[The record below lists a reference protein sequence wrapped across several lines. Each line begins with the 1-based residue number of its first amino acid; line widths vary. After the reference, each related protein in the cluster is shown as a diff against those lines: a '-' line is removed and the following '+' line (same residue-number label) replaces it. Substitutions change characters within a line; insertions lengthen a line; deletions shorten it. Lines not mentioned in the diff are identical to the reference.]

1 MFHTGDT
8 NTKIE
13 FDTNKIDLK
22 IAGAS
27 RLYTTNYGVYVQAGL
42 ALAFLATN
50 GGATPN
56 MKSGGTNNQDLL
68 FTTGSGNPTRLQIDS
83 TGDLT
88 LGGGKIYG
96 EDNAA
101 NSLHLQST
109 SGNNNH
115 SRIEI
120 GASQSSDNGGIHFYT
135 AGSSTATR
143 HMTLKGTS
151 GHLGIGVDN
160 PSVKLHVD
168 VGAPSSANKIIG
180 RFQAES
186 SRRLDIVWHD
196 SGSLMGFDTPSS
208 HSYIF
213 KIGGSEKLRIVA
225 AGIDVTGTITMDAV
239 PGTNTNSA
247 LPVLFQT
254 SAGVIDG
261 GSQLTYNPGGD
272 VLKVNGLTLST
283 SQIRTGGSNALQLTT
298 ANANGT
304 VDLYVRTTHVECNG
318 DFLPQT
324 DNDDD
329 LGSSSKRWANIY
341 SADLQLSN
349 VGTGGN
355 EVDGTEGK
363 WTLQEAEDTVY
374 MINRINGKR
383 YKIKMEEV

>member
-120 GASQSSDNGGIHFYT
+120 GTSEGSDNGGIHFYT
-135 AGSSTATR
+135 AGSSVAERRITI
-143 HMTLKGTS
+143 KGTS
-151 GHLGIGVDN
+151 GSVGIGTDNPLGI
-160 PSVKLHVD
+160 LHVKED
-168 VGAPSSANKIIG
+168 T
-180 RFQAES
+180 FT
-186 SRRLDIVWHD
+186 DITVHSERT
-196 SGSLMGFDTPSS
+196 SGN
-208 HSYIF
+208 
-213 KIGGSEKLRIVA
+213 IGGLNFRKGGTAS
-225 AGIDVTGTITMDAV
+225 GI
-239 PGTNTNSA
+239 
-247 LPVLFQT
+247 
-254 SAGVIDG
+254 
-261 GSQLTYNPGGD
+261 LTA
-272 VLKVNGLTLST
+272 
-283 SQIRTGGSNALQLTT
+283 Q
-298 ANANGT
+298 
-304 VDLYVRTTHVECNG
+304 
-318 DFLPQT
+318 
-324 DNDDD
+324 
-329 LGSSSKRWANIY
+329 
-341 SADLQLSN
+341 
-349 VGTGGN
+349 
-355 EVDGTEGK
+355 
-363 WTLQEAEDTVY
+363 
-374 MINRINGKR
+374 
-383 YKIKMEEV
+383 